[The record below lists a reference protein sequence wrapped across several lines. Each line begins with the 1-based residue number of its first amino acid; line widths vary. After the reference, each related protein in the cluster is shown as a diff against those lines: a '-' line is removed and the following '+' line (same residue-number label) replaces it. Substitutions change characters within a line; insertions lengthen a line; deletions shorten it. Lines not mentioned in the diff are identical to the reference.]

1 MRSALVLTGFL
12 LESAALATANRRET
26 EYTITMRLI
35 FSMPWRVPYVALTV
49 GFVLSIA
56 SGLTHADNLSDAQ
69 RLFKQG
75 QLQEALQKVDAQL
88 ASQPGDAQGR
98 FLRGVILT
106 EAARLTEAVAVFS
119 SLSEDYPELPEPYN
133 NLAVLYARQKQYDK
147 ARAALDM
154 AIRTNPDYAMA
165 YENLGDVYVKLAGEA
180 YEKSLQLDAANKVVK
195 TKLSMT
201 NDLVNNASAT
211 AVRPAAA
218 ARPAGSR

>member
-1 MRSALVLTGFL
+1 
-12 LESAALATANRRET
+12 
-26 EYTITMRLI
+26 MRLI
-35 FSMPWRVPYVALTV
+35 FPMPWRVPCVALMV
-49 GFVLSIA
+49 GFALSFAA
-56 SGLTHADNLSDAQ
+56 SVSRADNLSDAQ
-69 RLFKQG
+69 RLLKQG

-88 ASQPGDAQGR
+88 TSQPGDAQGR

-106 EAARLTEAVAVFS
+106 EAARLSEAVAVFS

-133 NLAVLYARQKQYDK
+133 NLAVLYARQKQYGK

-180 YEKSLQLDAANKVVK
+180 YEKSLQLDSANKVAK

-201 NDLVNNASAT
+201 NDLVNSASAA
-211 AVRPAAA
+211 AVRPAAV
-218 ARPAGSR
+218 ARPAGTR